1 MAIAEEAPVIVSF
14 NKKVSKPVLISIG
27 LIGIYSDYKL
37 SEKKDAQVIMAEIEE
52 ELARQAAL
60 EAFQKKL
67 AEEKAAAAA
76 STAA

>member
-1 MAIAEEAPVIVSF
+1 M
-14 NKKVSKPVLISIG
+14 KKLLLLLLISIG

-37 SEKKDAQVIMAEIEE
+37 AEKKAAQVMMAEIEE

-67 AEEKAAAAA
+67 AEERAAAAA